1 VRGRQQGLAFSY
13 LTMLLTAKATCI
25 YSVKDYEILP
35 LGTGGDALTA
45 ENLSACGELVENY

>member
-1 VRGRQQGLAFSY
+1 MRRRQRGLAFSY

-35 LGTGGDALTA
+35 FGTGGDILTA
-45 ENLSACGELVENY
+45 EKSACGAMVETY